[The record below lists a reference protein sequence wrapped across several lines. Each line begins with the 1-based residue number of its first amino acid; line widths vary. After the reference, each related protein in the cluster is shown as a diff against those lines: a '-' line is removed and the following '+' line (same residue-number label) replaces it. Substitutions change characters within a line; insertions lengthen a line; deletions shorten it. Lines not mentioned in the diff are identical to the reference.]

1 MSGEILQVLLTTRS
15 SSWLS
20 SCRRSRVTFA
30 ENTESD
36 YRDDVDGGAVDHHVH
51 DDDSDSERSNSNV
64 TSISSIASAVAR
76 EQNAVLRVK
85 KLLTHARDVPRP
97 DAVLL
102 LIM

>member
-1 MSGEILQVLLTTRS
+1 MSGEILQVLLATRS

-30 ENTESD
+30 ESD
-36 YRDDVDGGAVDHHVH
+36 YHDDVDGVAVDHHVH

-76 EQNAVLRVK
+76 EHNAVLRVK